1 MKTLTRLLS
10 IMLIAGII
18 FTLLPT
24 QMNVPYVTNSGSYN
38 NFEINNKVLSLEY
51 DPHINVTLISPT
63 NHSLDIKGVLN
74 ITFEVHSTY
83 SPLNL
88 TVAVQGQYVSNYINR
103 TINNGTVF
111 VLINTTQYRDGQAY
125 IDNWFRDTY
134 GHLTHV
140 VVEVFLNNH
149 EAPKVEIL
157 SPTEGSR
164 VTGLFN
170 ITLNISSD
178 YAQVNLTVYVDGKE
192 TPEYNTTVVPSGIY
206 NAAIN
211 GSRYTNG
218 EHNVTVLVKTMEGL
232 TDTNSTTLNF
242 FDYIRFKITSNENY
256 DVVSGIVNITL
267 RVDAITDNN
276 YAWLLVDNETD
287 PQVNGIHIGNG
298 TQIISFDSTKYDD
311 GHHTILIILRDSS
324 VHKWNRTVILTF
336 DNHHE
341 PNATW
346 IGPTYWVVSGQ
357 VTFQVQINSDYSKV
371 NVTVYIDD
379 EIVPEYNNT
388 EVSSGLFQFTID
400 TAKYSETKHTIKVVI
415 TTPEGLSYTLTHEIA
430 FSNLSTFE
438 IVSFVA
444 LIAVAFFLLLRRYR
458 SGQPMHFVVWTVI
471 FYALFVAGIMWS
483 FGTKTLEDLYWH
495 INLAS
500 VWSIGLVLIGLII
513 FIEVLESVLESTAE
527 KETEE

>member
-1 MKTLTRLLS
+1 
-10 IMLIAGII
+10 
-18 FTLLPT
+18 
-24 QMNVPYVTNSGSYN
+24 MNVPYMTNSGSYN
-38 NFEINNKVLSLEY
+38 NFEVNNKVLSLEY

-63 NHSLDIKGVLN
+63 NHSVDIKGLLN

-88 TVAVQGQYVSNYINR
+88 TVAVQGHYVSDYINR

-111 VLINTTQYRDGQAY
+111 VLINTTDYRDGQAL
-125 IDNWFRDTY
+125 IDNWFIDSY

-149 EAPKVEIL
+149 EAPQVEIL
-157 SPTEGSR
+157 GPAEGSR

-170 ITLNISSD
+170 LTLNISSD
-178 YAQVNLTVYVDGKE
+178 YAQVNLSVYVDQKI
-192 TPEYNTTVVPSGIY
+192 TPEYNVTVVPSGIY

-211 GSRYTNG
+211 ASRYSNG
-218 EHNVTVLVKTMEGL
+218 EHNVSVVVRTMEGL
-232 TDTNSTTLNF
+232 TDSNFTMLNF

-256 DVVSGIVNITL
+256 DIVSGIVNITL

-276 YAWLLVDNETD
+276 RAWLLVDNVTD

-311 GHHTILIILRDSS
+311 GRHTIQIFLHDST
-324 VHKWNRTVILTF
+324 VHKWNQTVILTF

-346 IGPTYWVVSGQ
+346 VGPTYWVVSGQ
-357 VTFQVQINSDYSKV
+357 VTFQVQINSDYPRV

-379 EIVPEYNNT
+379 EIIPAYNNT

-400 TAKYSETKHTIKVVI
+400 TTQYSEAKHTIKVVI
-415 TTPEGLSYTLTHEIA
+415 TTPEGLEYTLTHEIA
-430 FSNLSTFE
+430 FSSLTIPE
-438 IVSFVA
+438 IVSFIV
-444 LIAVAFFLLLRRYR
+444 LIGIGLFLMFRRFR
-458 SGQPMHFVVWTVI
+458 SGQPMKFVVWTSV
-471 FYALFVAGIMWS
+471 FYAIFVAALMWS
-483 FGTKTLEDLYWH
+483 LGINTFEDLYWF

-500 VWSIGLVLIGLII
+500 VWSIGLVFIFQIIAIGILES
-513 FIEVLESVLESTAE
+513 FIEKPEEEA
-527 KETEE
+527 KEE